1 MNHSASLEQR
11 YRRLLRAYP
20 RAYREQH
27 GEELISTLMEAADP
41 QARRPAFREM
51 FSLLVGGFAVRVRN
65 ARPGGV
71 PWWADG
77 LHLGV
82 VAVVT
87 TTFATRIPVVL
98 HFIHPVWA
106 ALAIVLMLAIIRGWT
121 RVALLL
127 ALVAAMQVSRP
138 MILGSAGADWIPF
151 FGPAYGDISPVVP
164 YWLVVVGL
172 AVLAVRPGTTMRAR
186 SEKDTGVRWWGPTLP
201 ARSFL
206 WLLVPVFCW
215 SLRLMEF
222 SFRDLSNWVLFRAI
236 LEIPIL
242 ALVLCAT
249 VAARDSRWALAA
261 AVYLVPGL
269 VYLGENLA
277 DQSRRG
283 FAYWGVLI
291 VLVAASLVAARR
303 TRARA

>member
-20 RAYREQH
+20 KAYREQH

-41 QARRPAFREM
+41 QARRPAPREM
-51 FSLLVGGFAVRVRN
+51 LSLLVGGFAVRVRS
-65 ARPGGV
+65 ARPVGV

-82 VAVVT
+82 VAVMT
-87 TTFATRIPVVL
+87 ITFATKIPVL
-98 HFIHPVWA
+98 FHLIYPAWI
-106 ALAIVLMLAIIRGWT
+106 ALAIMLTLAIVRGWT

-138 MILGSAGADWIPF
+138 MILGSSATWIPF

-164 YWLVVVGL
+164 YWLVVAGL

-186 SEKDTGVRWWGPTLP
+186 SEGDTGVRWWGRTMP
-201 ARSFL
+201 ARSSL

-215 SLRLMEF
+215 PLRLVEY
-222 SFRDLSNWVLFRAI
+222 SFHDLSNWALFQAS

-242 ALVLCAT
+242 VVVLCAT
-249 VAARDSRWALAA
+249 VAARDGRWALAA

-269 VYLGENLA
+269 VYFGENLA
-277 DQSRRG
+277 DHGRRG
-283 FAYWGVLI
+283 FAYWGLLTM
-291 VLVAASLVAARR
+291 LVAASLVAARR